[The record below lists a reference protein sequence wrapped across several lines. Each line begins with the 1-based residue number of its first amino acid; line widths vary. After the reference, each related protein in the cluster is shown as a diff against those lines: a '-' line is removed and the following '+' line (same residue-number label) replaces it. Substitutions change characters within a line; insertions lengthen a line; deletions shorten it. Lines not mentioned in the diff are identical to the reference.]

1 MTRTCL
7 LNALLLMTIVVGC
20 RTDSKPAGRT
30 SSAETNT
37 GEPAVATTE
46 PALEVVP
53 DQSEPGDPDFPKG
66 SAAFAALVKAAEAN
80 DAEGWSKSEATLQ
93 ELGSRA
99 TQALSQG
106 LSDENQ
112 VARELAAMLLAQMGP
127 DAAQGASKGL
137 ERLLTDESSFAR
149 VNAAAALSTLPG
161 YEEKVAPVLATLLT
175 DADDNVRLTAAMA
188 LRNLGP
194 AGLSAVGHLA
204 RVLSDPNPQ
213 VRQEAATTLGEL
225 GPDAAKSLPA
235 LRQMG
240 NDPEETVVKA
250 AARAIRKIDAASR
263 VPSQTIPASATE

>member
-1 MTRTCL
+1 
-7 LNALLLMTIVVGC
+7 
-20 RTDSKPAGRT
+20 
-30 SSAETNT
+30 
-37 GEPAVATTE
+37 
-46 PALEVVP
+46 
-53 DQSEPGDPDFPKG
+53 
-66 SAAFAALVKAAEAN
+66 
-80 DAEGWSKSEATLQ
+80 
-93 ELGSRA
+93 
-99 TQALSQG
+99 
-106 LSDENQ
+106 
-112 VARELAAMLLAQMGP
+112 
-127 DAAQGASKGL
+127 
-137 ERLLTDESSFAR
+137 
-149 VNAAAALSTLPG
+149 
-161 YEEKVAPVLATLLT
+161 
-175 DADDNVRLTAAMA
+175 MA